1 MEDTLLDIE
10 YFRKLH
16 IRTAKVLECE
26 KIEKSRSLLRLKVD
40 LGVETKQVV
49 SSIAS
54 NYRPEELIGKTI
66 IVITN
71 LKPATF
77 MGYKSEAMLLAAEN
91 EESLSLLTTFSDI
104 EPGTE
109 VH

>member
-1 MEDTLLDIE
+1 M
-10 YFRKLH
+10 
-16 IRTAKVLECE
+16 
-26 KIEKSRSLLRLKVD
+26 KVD
-40 LGVETKQVV
+40 LGGETKQVV

-91 EESLSLLTTFSDI
+91 EGSLSLLTTFSDI